1 MTEFSDIKEEF
12 LRGWASYNPT
22 SAFSAGRREYAGL
35 VPDKRKAVGEAYK
48 EFLKIKLEELKLVN
62 PKNLNSDEKMDYYLL
77 ENKIDADLFIINE
90 MKSDSENPLTYTDAA
105 FIFDYLMKAYAPLDQ
120 RMRELV
126 VYLNQL
132 SDYYDVAISNLD
144 VEKIDKENA
153 SMAISMMKGMIQ
165 FFENLE
171 DECKFFETEEE
182 KITKET
188 LEKLTESKGLALA
201 AFNKYLKFIEDNLD
215 NFKASFRLGKQRY
228 SDMLRRIERVD
239 IPIEKILE
247 AGKKNLEHNYSEFI
261 KAATQIDQNRD
272 PMDILDKIKKD
283 HPTAENLV
291 KETQA
296 MLEDIKLFLKK
307 SKFVSV
313 PSEVMPT
320 VIYTPKPFREWA
332 FAAMDSPGALEK
344 RATESYYYVT
354 PPNEKWTKEEQE
366 EWLQMFNYNELID
379 ISVHEVF
386 PGHYL
391 HHLHNQRSSSVM
403 AKLFGAYHFW
413 EGYALYVEEAMYQD
427 GFHKD
432 DPKYRMM
439 QLIETLIRNVRLVCS
454 IRFHTEENFNVE
466 EATQLFMDKCFMG
479 KKPSESEAK
488 RGTYDWG
495 YLNYALGKLMIEKL
509 KEDYKKE
516 KGSNYS
522 ELEFHDNL
530 LSFGAPPIPILRK
543 FMLENDSGEI
553 L

>member
-35 VPDKRKAVGEAYK
+35 VPDNRKAVGEAYK
-48 EFLKIKLEELKLVN
+48 EFLKIKLEELKLIDL
-62 PKNLNSDEKMDYYLL
+62 KNLNSDEKMDYYLL
-77 ENKIDADLFIINE
+77 ENKIDADLFMIGE
-90 MKSDSENPLTYTDAA
+90 MKSNSENPLTYTDAA
-105 FIFDYLMKAYAPLDQ
+105 FIFDYLMKSYAPLDQ
-120 RMRELV
+120 RIRELV

-132 SDYYDVAISNLD
+132 PDYYDIAIDNLD

-182 KITKET
+182 KIAKET
-188 LEKLTESKGLALA
+188 LEQLIESKGLALA

-228 SDMLRRIERVD
+228 ADMLRRVERVD

-247 AGKKNLEHNYSEFI
+247 AGMKNLEHNYSEFI
-261 KAATQIDQNRD
+261 KAAKQIDQNRD
-272 PMDILDKIKKD
+272 PMDILDEIKKD
-283 HPTAENLV
+283 HPTTENLV

-320 VIYTPKPFREWA
+320 VIFTPKPFREWA

-391 HHLHNQRSSSVM
+391 HHLHNQRSSSLM

-413 EGYALYVEEAMYQD
+413 EGYALYVEEAMYQY

-439 QLIETLIRNVRLVCS
+439 QLIETLIRNVRLICS
-454 IRFHTEENFNVE
+454 IRFHTEEKFNVE

-516 KGSNYS
+516 KGNNYS
-522 ELEFHDNL
+522 ELEFHDTL

-543 FMLENDSGEI
+543 FMLENDNGEI